1 MMNGKIVNNK
11 TGINSATIL
20 RHLRFLKYK
29 KDKFNKEMKKQN
41 KRKNAILNLFSQKC
55 IPIKYMNKVKE

>member
-1 MMNGKIVNNK
+1 MTNGKIVINK

-29 KDKFNKEMKKQN
+29 KDKFK
-41 KRKNAILNLFSQKC
+41 
-55 IPIKYMNKVKE
+55 